1 MAYHDPYVPE
11 LKSFG
16 LHNSDL
22 GEALA
27 GADVALIVT
36 AHPGIDHDNIAATIP
51 TVDFRGVTRTQRA
64 VARPPADLPVP
75 RVMQTPAHGG
85 GGMKRLVIVA
95 DHSFVVHAIRLALRQ
110 TAGFQV
116 VGFID
121 GRTPADAALTE
132 LRPDVVVVDD
142 MQLPENAI
150 ARLREAAEHA
160 PDAKRLLLTMRMDEE
175 WLGEAFEAGADGVLS
190 KSVHPVSMG
199 TLLREISQGHVVQKF
214 RATRTPVSQEDCP
227 LTEREKEIL
236 GLAAEGYTNQRI
248 ARELWVTEQ
257 TVKFHLSNTYR
268 KLGVANRTE
277 ATRYAYMHDLVI
289 AQRERLA
296 S

>member
-1 MAYHDPYVPE
+1 
-11 LKSFG
+11 
-16 LHNSDL
+16 
-22 GEALA
+22 
-27 GADVALIVT
+27 
-36 AHPGIDHDNIAATIP
+36 
-51 TVDFRGVTRTQRA
+51 
-64 VARPPADLPVP
+64 
-75 RVMQTPAHGG
+75 
-85 GGMKRLVIVA
+85 MKRLVIIA

-121 GRTPADAALTE
+121 GRSPADAALTE

-150 ARLREAAEHA
+150 ARLREASQQA
-160 PDAKRLLLTMRMDEE
+160 PNAKRLLLTMRMDEE
-175 WLGEAFEAGADGVLS
+175 WLNDAFEAGADGVLS
-190 KSVHPVSMG
+190 KTVHPVSMG
-199 TLLREISQGHVVQKF
+199 TLLREISQGHVVQRF
-214 RATRTPVSQEDCP
+214 RVTRAPVSQEDCP

-236 GLAAEGYTNQRI
+236 TLAAEGYTNQRI

-277 ATRYAYMHDLVI
+277 ATRYAYMHDLVMP
-289 AQRERLA
+289 RERLA

>member
-1 MAYHDPYVPE
+1 
-11 LKSFG
+11 
-16 LHNSDL
+16 
-22 GEALA
+22 
-27 GADVALIVT
+27 
-36 AHPGIDHDNIAATIP
+36 
-51 TVDFRGVTRTQRA
+51 
-64 VARPPADLPVP
+64 
-75 RVMQTPAHGG
+75 
-85 GGMKRLVIVA
+85 MKRLVIVA

-150 ARLREAAEHA
+150 ARLKEAAEHA

-175 WLGEAFEAGADGVLS
+175 WLGEAFEAGAQAVIS
-190 KSVHPVSMG
+190 KSVHPVALG
-199 TLLREISQGHVVQKF
+199 TLLREISQGNVVHRYQPP
-214 RATRTPVSQEDCP
+214 APAVSEEECP
-227 LTEREKEIL
+227 LTHRELEIL
-236 GLAAEGYTNQRI
+236 TLVAEGHTNGHI
-248 ARELWVTEQ
+248 ARQLWVTEQ

-277 ATRYAYMHDLVI
+277 ASRYAYVHDLVSP
-289 AQRERLA
+289 REQLA
-296 S
+296 V